1 VKQALVLVPGLASDA
16 VCWQHQ
22 LDHLT
27 DRVEIAVADFRA
39 CSSRAE
45 MVEAVLRTA
54 PPRFALAGQ
63 SMGGWVGMELAA
75 RAPER
80 VVKLALLATWTNPDP
95 AFNEE
100 QRAAIHRIRAGQF
113 DQVCRD
119 HSRLILLPS
128 HRQDE
133 QLVSTIEAMLQ
144 RAGPEVMTR
153 QIQAMIDDYGSRALL
168 PKIRCPTLVLAA
180 RQDPLFSVPEHEAIA
195 AGIPGSK
202 LVVVEDSGHAVHMEQ
217 PQAVTALL
225 RFWLDHF

>member
-1 VKQALVLVPGLASDA
+1 MKQPLILVPGLASDA
-16 VCWQHQ
+16 ASWQHQ
-22 LDHLT
+22 LDHLA
-27 DRVEIAVADFRA
+27 DVAEITVADLRA

-45 MVEAVLRTA
+45 MVSAVLRAA

-80 VVKLALLATWTNPDP
+80 VIKLALLATWTNPDP
-95 AFNEE
+95 AFNDE
-100 QRAAIHRIRAGQF
+100 QRAAIRHIRSGEF

-119 HSRLILLPS
+119 HSRLVILPA

-133 QLVSTIEAMLQ
+133 RLVMTIEAMLQ

-153 QIQAMIDDYGSRALL
+153 HIQAMIDDYDSRALL
-168 PKIRCPTLVLAA
+168 AKIRCPTLVLAA
-180 RQDPLFSVPEHEAIA
+180 RQDPLFSVAEHETIA
-195 AGIPGSK
+195 AGITGSK
-202 LVVVEDSGHAVHMEQ
+202 LAVVEDSGHAVHMEQ

-225 RFWLDHF
+225 RFWLEHF